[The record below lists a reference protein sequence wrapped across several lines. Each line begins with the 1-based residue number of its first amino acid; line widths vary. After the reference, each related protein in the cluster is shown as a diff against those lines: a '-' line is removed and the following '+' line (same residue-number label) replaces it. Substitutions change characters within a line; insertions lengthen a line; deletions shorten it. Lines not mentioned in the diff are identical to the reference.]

1 MPKYE
6 EKYLEI
12 NGAKVPLRIYKEWR
26 RTTRISMA
34 SKNVILRI
42 PTFLSSVLLKSEL
55 KRVERWCELQFK
67 KHPELLNKYAIKQYK
82 TGDEITAMNETF
94 VLDISKESRKSGS
107 GKYKNGK
114 IIIKVPLEISDVNQS
129 DMIRK
134 LTSRTIAKALYSRF
148 SKKVHNLNEEHFG
161 KTINDI
167 RLKYNRT
174 NWGSCSTNQN
184 LNFSTRLLL
193 APAEVIDYVIVHEL
207 SHLVEMNHS
216 KRFWNVVKKAMPD
229 YLDQEAWLK
238 NHGHTCN
245 F

>member
-6 EKYLEI
+6 EKFLEI
-12 NGAKVPLRIYKEWR
+12 NGTKVPLRIYKEWR

-67 KHPELLNKYAIKQYK
+67 KHPELLKRYAIKEYK
-82 TGDEITAMNETF
+82 SGDEITAMEETF
-94 VLDISKESRKSGS
+94 VLQITKESRKSGS
-107 GKYKNGK
+107 AKFKNGK
-114 IIIKVPLEISDVNQS
+114 ILIKIPIEISDVNQS
-129 DMIRK
+129 DIIRK
-134 LTSRTIAKALYSRF
+134 LASRTIAKVLYDKF
-148 SKKVHNLNEEHFG
+148 VAKVHLINNTHFD
-161 KTINDI
+161 KSINDV
-167 RLKYNRT
+167 RLKYNRS

-193 APAEVIDYVIVHEL
+193 APEEVIDYVIVHEL
-207 SHLVEMNHS
+207 SHLIEMNHS
-216 KRFWNVVKKAMPD
+216 KRFWNVVKKAMPG
-229 YLDQEAWLK
+229 YLDQEEWLTK
-238 NHGHTCN
+238 HGHTCN